1 MGQKSLSDLPLL
13 GGAFANLE
21 QKPDPGG
28 QP

>member
-1 MGQKSLSDLPLL
+1 MGQKSLSDLPFL

-21 QKPDPGG
+21 QKTDPGG